1 MNNIKSAV
9 LFAASVTGLTLSAVS
24 FAAGSTAYNDAVTAA
39 KSDYKAAAAACKSMS
54 PGERGDCMKEANAQQ
69 KLAMDKARELRG
81 MDKKAGDMP
90 IVKDVPAAA
99 DAPAGKSVVP
109 AK

>member
-39 KSDYKAAAAACKSMS
+39 KSDYKTAVATCKDKS
-54 PGERGDCMKEANAQQ
+54 PGERGSCMKEANAEQ
-69 KLAMDKARELRG
+69 KLAMDKARGLRG
-81 MDKKAGDMP
+81 MNKEPRDKPVDKNA
-90 IVKDVPAAA
+90 PAAA
-99 DAPAGKSVVP
+99 DAPAGKSVDP